1 MKDADVAAVA
11 VEHLEGQLEMLPL
24 ITVTDEEG
32 LGGTVVPPV
41 EVELL
46 HVQVRVADPDEGA
59 QLAALLRLT
68 QPGIAWYCM
77 VFDGI

>member
-59 QLAALLRLT
+59 QLAALLRLP
-68 QPGIAWYCM
+68 QPGNA
-77 VFDGI
+77 